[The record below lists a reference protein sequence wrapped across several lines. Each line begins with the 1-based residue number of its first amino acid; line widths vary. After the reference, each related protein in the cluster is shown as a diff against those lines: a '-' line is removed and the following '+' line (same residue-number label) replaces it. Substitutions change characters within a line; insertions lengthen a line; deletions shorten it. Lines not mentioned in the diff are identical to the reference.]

1 MDNFGLPEQ
10 TVKIIINCFENV
22 PELDAVKIFGSRA
35 KGNFKP
41 HSDIDFVLYG
51 KSLTPQLVIKS
62 SSPQPV
68 LDLLHAHRVSPKGLC
83 PNWLNLFAIRT
94 CNFVAPSVRKFAARL
109 APRKPTR

>member
-10 TVKIIINCFENV
+10 TVKIITNCFENV

-51 KSLTPQLVIKS
+51 KSLTPQLVNKIS
-62 SSPQPV
+62 AE
-68 LDLLHAHRVSPKGLC
+68 LDEL
-83 PNWLNLFAIRT
+83 
-94 CNFVAPSVRKFAARL
+94 
-109 APRKPTR
+109 PTPYTFDVHWDLEITNEKLRENINATGIIFYNKRPAED